1 MKNKDKSREITKI
14 GIQKHLQGVTLKEIE
29 VIQDEYFKENNLKVR
44 DKAFIKNLT
53 LNSIR
58 NRGIIEN
65 VISKYL
71 DRPLPKKL
79 IEIKAIL
86 IMGVAQVLFTRVED
100 YAAVNTTVNFFEGR
114 LKKWRGLAN
123 AILRNIIRKEDYKS
137 NNYEL
142 RLNVPIWLYK
152 AWIKQYGEKDTKKI
166 INEIFK
172 EPYLDLNI
180 KKDFSFWKNEIK
192 GKKIMNSTLRLQRSG
207 NPKKIKGYNEGAWW
221 VQNLGAQIPVKLMG
235 NIKNE
240 TVLDLCAAPGGKT
253 AQLLN
258 EGAYVTA
265 LDISKKKIEKL
276 YLNITR
282 LKLEKNLTVLS
293 KDVLKWNNKKTYNK
307 ILLDVPCSATGTIR
321 KNPDVLW
328 NKNEKDIDRLSKV
341 QIKLLSKAIKT
352 LSKNGIL
359 IYSNCSMQ
367 FEEGENVID
376 FFIKKNKVKL
386 LPIKPEELK
395 LFPRD
400 IFKNGFIRT
409 LPYAYEKEDGLDGFF
424 IARLIKK

>member
-29 VIQDEYFKENNLKVR
+29 VIQDEYLKENNLKVR

-123 AILRNIIRKEDYKS
+123 AILRNIIREEDYKS

-142 RLNVPIWLYK
+142 RLNVPLWLYET
-152 AWIKQYGEKDTKKI
+152 WIKQYGEKDTKKI

-180 KKDFSFWKNEIK
+180 KKDFNFWKNEIK
-192 GKKIMNSTLRLQRSG
+192 GKKIMKSTLRLQRSG

-235 NIKNE
+235 NIKNK

-265 LDISKKKIEKL
+265 LDISEKKIKKL

-293 KDVLKWNNKKTYNK
+293 KDFLKWTNKKKYNK

-341 QIKLLSKAIKT
+341 QIKLLSKAIET

-395 LFPRD
+395 LFPKD

-409 LPYAYEKEDGLDGFF
+409 LPYAYKQEDGLDGFF

>member
-29 VIQDEYFKENNLKVR
+29 VIQDEYLKENNLKVR

-114 LKKWRGLAN
+114 LKKWRGFAN
-123 AILRNIIRKEDYKS
+123 AILRNIIREEDYKS

-142 RLNVPIWLYK
+142 RLNVPMWLYK
-152 AWIKQYGEKDTKKI
+152 VWLKQYGEKDTKKI
-166 INEIFK
+166 ISEIFK

-180 KKDFSFWKNEIK
+180 KKDFNFWKHEIK
-192 GKKIMNSTLRLQRSG
+192 GKEIMKSTLRLQRSG

-221 VQNLGAQIPVKLMG
+221 VQNLGAQIPVKLLG
-235 NIKNE
+235 KIKNQ

-341 QIKLLSKAIKT
+341 QIKLLSKAIET
-352 LSKNGIL
+352 LSKNGVL

-395 LFPRD
+395 LFPKD

-409 LPYAYEKEDGLDGFF
+409 LPYAYKQEDGLDGFF

>member
-29 VIQDEYFKENNLKVR
+29 VIQDKYFKENNLEVR

-58 NRGIIEN
+58 NRGIIEK

-123 AILRNIIRKEDYKS
+123 AILRNIIREEDYKS

-180 KKDFSFWKNEIK
+180 KKDFSFWKSEIK
-192 GKKIMNSTLRLQRSG
+192 GKKIMNSTLRIQRSG

-235 NIKNE
+235 KIKNE

-293 KDVLKWNNKKTYNK
+293 EDVLKWNNKKTYNK

-341 QIKLLSKAIKT
+341 QIKLLSKAIET

-395 LFPRD
+395 LYPRD

>member
-1 MKNKDKSREITKI
+1 MKNKDKNREVIKL
-14 GIQKHLQGVTLKEIE
+14 GIQKHLLGVTLKEIE
-29 VIQDEYFKENNLKVR
+29 VIQEEYFQTYNLEAR

-53 LNSIR
+53 LSSIR

-71 DRPLPKKL
+71 DRPLPKNL

-86 IMGVAQVLFTRVED
+86 IMGVAQILFTRVED
-100 YAAVNTTVNFFEGR
+100 YAAVDTTVNFFEGR

-123 AILRNIIRKEDYKS
+123 AILRNIIREENYKS
-137 NNYEL
+137 NNYDL
-142 RLNVPIWLYK
+142 RLNVPNWLYK
-152 AWIKQYGEKDTKKI
+152 VWIKQYGEKVTKKI
-166 INEIFK
+166 INKIFK

-180 KKDFSFWKNEIK
+180 KKDFNYWKNEIK
-192 GKKIMNSTLRLQRSG
+192 GKEMMKGTLRMQRSG
-207 NPKKIKGYNEGAWW
+207 DLKKIKGYKEGAWW
-221 VQNLGAQIPVKLMG
+221 VQNLGAQIPVKLLG
-235 NIKNE
+235 KIKNE
-240 TVLDLCAAPGGKT
+240 NVLDLCAAPGGKT

-258 EGAYVTA
+258 EGAFVTA
-265 LDISKKKIEKL
+265 LDVSEKKIKKL
-276 YLNITR
+276 YANITR
-282 LKLEKNLTVLS
+282 LQLEKNLTVLA
-293 KDVLKWNNKKTYNK
+293 KDFLKWNNKEKYNK

-341 QIKLLSKAIKT
+341 QIKLLAKAIDT
-352 LSKNGIL
+352 LSRNGVL

-386 LPIKPEELK
+386 LPIKAEELK
-395 LFPRD
+395 LFPKD
-400 IFKNGFIRT
+400 IFKNGLIRT
-409 LPYAYEKEDGLDGFF
+409 LPYTYEQEDSLDGFF
-424 IARLIKK
+424 IARLIKT

>member
-29 VIQDEYFKENNLKVR
+29 VIQDEYFKENNLEPR

-53 LNSIR
+53 LSSIR

-79 IEIKAIL
+79 IAIKAIL
-86 IMGVAQVLFTRVED
+86 VMGIAQVLFTRVED

-123 AILRNIIRKEDYKS
+123 ALLRNVIREEGYKS
-137 NNYEL
+137 EKYDL
-142 RLNVPIWLYK
+142 RLNVPNWIYK
-152 AWIKQYGEKDTKKI
+152 VWIKQYGEKDTKKI
-166 INEIFK
+166 INKIFK

-180 KKDFSFWKNEIK
+180 KKDFNYWKNEIK
-192 GKKIMNSTLRLQRSG
+192 GKEVMKGTLRLQRSG
-207 NPKKIKGYNEGAWW
+207 DIKKIKGYKEGAWW
-221 VQNLGAQIPVKLMG
+221 VQNLGAQIPVKLLG
-235 NIKNE
+235 KIRNE
-240 TVLDLCAAPGGKT
+240 NVLDICAAPGGKT

-258 EGAYVTA
+258 AGAFVTA
-265 LDISKKKIEKL
+265 VDVSEKKINKL
-276 YLNITR
+276 SINITR
-282 LKLEKNLTVLS
+282 LQLEKNLTVLA
-293 KDVLKWNNKKTYNK
+293 KDFLKWNNKEKYNK

-328 NKNEKDIDRLSKV
+328 NKSEKDIDKLSKI
-341 QIKLLSKAIKT
+341 QIKLLSKAINT
-352 LSKNGIL
+352 LSRNGVL

-376 FFIKKNKVKL
+376 FFIKKKIVKL
-386 LPIKPEELK
+386 LPIKAEELK
-395 LFPRD
+395 LFPKD

-409 LPYAYEKEDGLDGFF
+409 LPYTYEQEDGLDGFF
-424 IARLIKK
+424 IARLIKI

>member
-123 AILRNIIRKEDYKS
+123 AILRNIIREEDYKS

-265 LDISKKKIEKL
+265 LDISKKK
-276 YLNITR
+276 
-282 LKLEKNLTVLS
+282 LKNFIL
-293 KDVLKWNNKKTYNK
+293 
-307 ILLDVPCSATGTIR
+307 ILLG
-321 KNPDVLW
+321 
-328 NKNEKDIDRLSKV
+328 
-341 QIKLLSKAIKT
+341 
-352 LSKNGIL
+352 
-359 IYSNCSMQ
+359 
-367 FEEGENVID
+367 
-376 FFIKKNKVKL
+376 
-386 LPIKPEELK
+386 
-395 LFPRD
+395 
-400 IFKNGFIRT
+400 
-409 LPYAYEKEDGLDGFF
+409 
-424 IARLIKK
+424 